1 MWQAERWGGAQQ
13 GCPGATGLSKATCQ
27 SLAAASAR
35 GRVHSRNMHKVSPPR
50 DRKFRPHIAVR
61 QGIWMTVS
69 LMCHFSAM
77 SGQQTWR
84 VEKQGWSNRPFD
96 RMIPCPRIFCHSRP
110 AGTTWRKPRANSPS
124 CSLTQRSS
132 AAVSASRAE
141 TTVRRTSLMGCG
153 PEHAIGQSRTNTHRP
168 ATTPPMSAW
177 PGCARPPDR

>member
-61 QGIWMTVS
+61 QGIWMTAS

-84 VEKQGWSNRPFD
+84 VEKQGLSNSPFD
-96 RMIPCPRIFCHSRP
+96 RMFPCPRIDRPEQQTGRHAVPNNPSRI
-110 AGTTWRKPRANSPS
+110 S
-124 CSLTQRSS
+124 CSLTERSS
-132 AAVSASRAE
+132 AAADQNGDDRPDARGGNCAGS
-141 TTVRRTSLMGCG
+141 
-153 PEHAIGQSRTNTHRP
+153 RP
-168 ATTPPMSAW
+168 AVHPADGTR
-177 PGCARPPDR
+177 CA